1 MIESSFSRE
10 NRAHILVLIFGLFLF
25 ALAGRLFVMQTV
37 EHEKYYLMSEENR
50 IRIVPEVAFR
60 GIIYDRNGEVIVEN
74 RPLYTISA
82 IPNEIEDVQK
92 ISAQLARVL
101 SLSAE
106 EISDRIHAK
115 RFLRYRPVRIARG
128 VSFETIC
135 RIEEN
140 ADKYP
145 GIIFQL
151 EPARKYPPNGL
162 ISHAAGYTGEIS
174 EEELEKLKGQG
185 INRGT
190 DIGRDGI
197 EKYWDNYLRGRDGI
211 SYFEITAEGKIVG
224 DLPQHENIPAA
235 PGRDMILSL
244 DYELQE
250 YAASVF
256 ADTLSGACVA
266 VDPRNGEVLVF
277 VSVPSYDANL
287 FSGVTSQEDLN
298 AVLTNPQKPLLNRVI
313 KGVYPPASTYKLMVA
328 GAGLEEGVIDRNTKF
343 AACRGG
349 YRFGNRIFHCW
360 YAPGHGSMGVVDAI
374 IQSCDIYFYQM
385 GQKLGLEKFAE
396 YSRKCGFGSRTGID
410 IPGEQ
415 SGLVPDQDWYDRKY
429 GRGKWPVSVI
439 LNLSIG
445 QGEVLATPLQMANF
459 YAALGNGGTLY
470 RPHLLRKAFTRKD
483 TAVTKI
489 EIIGHLPFSDSTLA
503 ILKEACVGVLYG
515 EHGTARGSKIEGI
528 KFGGKTGTAQ
538 NPHGDEHAWFCAYA
552 PAENPIIAV
561 AVIAENA
568 GHGSEAA
575 APIVSKIIRR
585 YLEKINIIMPI
596 DTTGNMTVR
605 TID

>member
-1 MIESSFSRE
+1 MTESSFSRE
-10 NRAHILVLIFGLFLF
+10 SRARILVLIFGLFLF
-25 ALAGRLFVMQTV
+25 ALTGRLFVMQTM

-50 IRIVPEVAFR
+50 IRIVPEVSFR
-60 GIIYDRNGEVIVEN
+60 GIVYDRNGEVIVEN

-82 IPNEIEDVQK
+82 IPNELEDIQK
-92 ISAQLARVL
+92 ICAQLARVIP
-101 SLSAE
+101 LSAE
-106 EISDRIHAK
+106 EISDKIYAK

-162 ISHAAGYTGEIS
+162 ISHVTGYTGEIS
-174 EEELEKLKGQG
+174 EAELEELKGQG

-197 EKYWDNYLRGRDGI
+197 EKYWDKYLRGRDGI

-224 DLPQHENIPAA
+224 NLPQNENIPAT

-244 DYELQE
+244 DYELQQ
-250 YAASVF
+250 YAASIF
-256 ADTLSGACVA
+256 GDTLSGACVA

-277 VSVPSYDANL
+277 VSAPSYDANL

-298 AVLTNPQKPLLNRVI
+298 AVLANPQKPLLNRVI
-313 KGVYPPASTYKLMVA
+313 RGVYPPGSTYKLMLA

-349 YRFGNRIFHCW
+349 YRFGNRVFHCW
-360 YAPGHGSMGVVDAI
+360 YLAGHGSLGVVDAI

-385 GQKLGLEKFAE
+385 GQKLGLEKFAA

-429 GRGKWPVSVI
+429 GRGKWPISVI

-445 QGEVLATPLQMANF
+445 QGEILTTPLQLANF

-470 RPHLLRKAFTRKD
+470 RPHFLRKAILHGD
-483 TAVTKI
+483 TVETKI
-489 EIIGHLPFSDSTLA
+489 EILGHLPFSGKTLA
-503 ILKEACVGVLYG
+503 ILKESCEGVLYG
-515 EHGTARGSKIEGI
+515 EHGTARGSQIQGI
-528 KFGGKTGTAQ
+528 RFGGKTGTAQ

-552 PAENPIIAV
+552 PSENPIIAV
-561 AVIAENA
+561 TVIAENA

-575 APIVSKIIRR
+575 APIASKIIRR
-585 YLEKINIIMPI
+585 YLEKNNIIPRI
-596 DTTGNMTVR
+596 DTTGNLAER
-605 TID
+605 IKD